1 MDEMRADASRG
12 IFGGMRKL
20 AETIA
25 KREQDVRPVVLLT
38 LLYLVVSAQAM
49 LPIDDPDLWWR
60 LRTGQWI
67 VEHRSAPLQDY
78 FSSYG
83 MGKPWVEYS
92 WLFDLLMYGVHAL
105 FGLSGLVYFVVTMA
119 LLITFVAHRLVRR
132 FGLPLPAEIALVAAA
147 IAAMKP
153 LMTPRPWLFTIIL
166 FSIELLII
174 DHVRRAPKSRLVW
187 ILPLVFWIWANVHIQ
202 FVYGLAVL
210 GLLVAEALF
219 AVGLEPLGASIQ
231 APPLPWRRL
240 MLVLLTCF
248 IATLLTPYHYLIYK
262 QVFGYIGQTRAFQD
276 IEELHPMF
284 FRSPDNWLVLLLT
297 LTAAFI
303 LGWRQTWLPFPTLLF
318 LMAAALAFRA
328 RRDAWVL
335 ALCAIWIIGDSWRFL
350 RQGRLFPFYKRQV
363 IAVMVSVSL
372 ALYLLSV
379 ARQISEPHL
388 EAVVAQNF
396 PVEAV
401 KFVKANQLPGPLYND
416 FDWGGFLLWSL
427 PRLPV
432 TIDGRTNVHGD
443 DRLERSLNS
452 WQGNQG
458 WKSDPD
464 LLRARLVIA
473 NKRRPLVEFLRADP
487 RYKIVYE
494 DGIAVVFVAVNK
506 AR

>member
-1 MDEMRADASRG
+1 
-12 IFGGMRKL
+12 
-20 AETIA
+20 
-25 KREQDVRPVVLLT
+25 
-38 LLYLVVSAQAM
+38 
-49 LPIDDPDLWWR
+49 
-60 LRTGQWI
+60 
-67 VEHRSAPLQDY
+67 
-78 FSSYG
+78 
-83 MGKPWVEYS
+83 
-92 WLFDLLMYGVHAL
+92 
-105 FGLSGLVYFVVTMA
+105 
-119 LLITFVAHRLVRR
+119 
-132 FGLPLPAEIALVAAA
+132 
-147 IAAMKP
+147 
-153 LMTPRPWLFTIIL
+153 
-166 FSIELLII
+166 
-174 DHVRRAPKSRLVW
+174 
-187 ILPLVFWIWANVHIQ
+187 
-202 FVYGLAVL
+202 
-210 GLLVAEALF
+210 
-219 AVGLEPLGASIQ
+219 
-231 APPLPWRRL
+231 
-240 MLVLLTCF
+240 
-248 IATLLTPYHYLIYK
+248 
-262 QVFGYIGQTRAFQD
+262 
-276 IEELHPMF
+276 MF

-335 ALCAIWIIGDSWRFL
+335 ALSAIWIIGDSWRFL